1 MLMTQITIPAA
12 ADEHWLTLPDG
23 AQILLRRLGR
33 PEGPR
38 LALSHGNGLAIDLYA
53 PFWLPLLDRYDVVLF
68 DLRCHGRNPPCKEGA
83 GEGDGVPARPV
94 DTIAEDFEHIWACIN
109 DAFGAKPMAGV
120 FHSAA
125 AISALLHVMAKGLR
139 WDLLFLVDPP
149 IYPRDGHPLQA
160 IKAPHNARIA
170 ELTRRRPDRFDD
182 LDIYIRMLRTRPQ
195 FRRLVPGSPELFA
208 AATFREDPEGGYILC
223 CPKELEARY
232 YEQNVHTQIWPAL
245 TSLPVPVFLL
255 GGDPDSDWPS
265 PVSKIVA
272 EIARET
278 GLPYELVPD
287 SSHLLQI
294 ERPAECVAALE
305 GWLKSEGFVT

>member
-1 MLMTQITIPAA
+1 M
-12 ADEHWLTLPDG
+12 PDG
-23 AQILLRRLGR
+23 AEVLLRRLGKSD
-33 PEGPR
+33 GPR

-53 PFWLPLLDRYDVVLF
+53 PFWLPLLDRFELILF
-68 DLRCHGRNPPCKEGA
+68 DLRCHGRNPVG

-94 DTIAEDFEHIWACIN
+94 ETIAEDFERIWQGIAE
-109 DAFGAKPMAGV
+109 AFGEKPVAGV

-125 AISALLHVMAKGLR
+125 AISALLHTIDQGKR
-139 WDLLFLVDPP
+139 WDLLFLIDPP
-149 IYPRDGHPLQA
+149 IFPRDGHPLQA
-160 IKAPHNARIA
+160 TKIPHNARIA

-182 LDIYIRMLRTRPQ
+182 LDVYIRMLRTRPQ

-208 AATFREDPEGGYILC
+208 AATFREDPAGGYVLR

-232 YEQNVHTQIWPAL
+232 YEDNVHTHIWPAL
-245 TSLPVPVFLL
+245 PELPVPVFLL

-278 GLPYELVPD
+278 GVPYQMVPD
-287 SSHLLQI
+287 TSHLLQM
-294 ERPAECVAALE
+294 ERPAECVAALN
-305 GWLKSEGFVT
+305 GWLDDQGFTA